1 MDRRTRRRKLLLQTA
16 VWAAVLS
23 GYYLF
28 NRLTGLA
35 IPCVFRK
42 VTGLRCPGCGVS
54 HMLIHMSKF
63 RFREALTAN
72 PLLFFLVPLLILLLA
87 VKIIFLPP
95 QLEAGSRLLTLLMSV
110 FIGLTLVFGVV
121 RNIIGI

>member
-16 VWAAVLS
+16 VWTAVLT
-23 GYYLF
+23 GYYLY

-35 IPCVFRK
+35 IPCIFRK
-42 VTGLRCPGCGVS
+42 VTGFRCPGCGIS
-54 HMLIHMSKF
+54 HMLIHMSKLQLH
-63 RFREALTAN
+63 EAMLAN
-72 PLLFFLVPLLILLLA
+72 PLLFFLVPLLLLILA
-87 VKIIFLPP
+87 VKIVFLPP

-110 FIGLTLVFGVV
+110 LIGLTLIFGVV